1 MKIITT
7 LALDQLIWIPANG
20 FNFRFV
26 AAAYQGLYVGF
37 FNVIYSVG
45 LSYIAHHDMTRI
57 WEDCMQN
64 IKQNKQI

>member
-45 LSYIAHHDMTRI
+45 LSYIAHHDMMKI
-57 WEDCMQN
+57 WEDFMQKV
-64 IKQNKQI
+64 IENKLI